1 MPRKKIVK
9 SRKIVESHDDAV
21 LCVAWFMEYL
31 FENIENYLYAFPRRE
46 MQILN
51 YRVWGA
57 KKWEVKFRKEHSIS
71 DSQAEYMDLQA
82 VVGEKLAMEDE
93 NIPIGGELQ
102 RLKHR
107 WLCLLWRKPSLKLS
121 RRENL
126 V

>member
-1 MPRKKIVK
+1 MSRKKIVK
-9 SRKIVESHDDAV
+9 SRKIVKSNDDAV
-21 LCVAWFMEYL
+21 LCVAWVMECL
-31 FENIENYLYAFPRRE
+31 FENIENYL
-46 MQILN
+46 
-51 YRVWGA
+51 
-57 KKWEVKFRKEHSIS
+57 KKHSIS
-71 DSQAEYMDLQA
+71 GSQAECMDLQA
-82 VVGEKLAMEDE
+82 VAGEKLVVEDE